1 MDILIA
7 SDIFGHTPDLD
18 RLAARI
24 GAEHTHII
32 APHDRTFA
40 EEAQA
45 YEFFVRSTDIPS
57 YAGKISDTLA
67 SLKFKNRPLV
77 LVGFSIG
84 AAAIWL
90 VSANQEFSWIQRAF
104 CFYGSR
110 IRDHRDICP
119 VFPVDLIFP
128 ERESH
133 FDVLELARELTEV
146 PRVSCTREEPG
157 LHGFMNQRSANFSK
171 TLYQKW
177 TGQLN
182 HCIEQQ

>member
-18 RLAARI
+18 RLAARL
-24 GAEHTHII
+24 GADHTHIL
-32 APHDRTFA
+32 APHDRAFTD
-40 EEAQA
+40 EAQA
-45 YEFFVRSTDIPS
+45 YEFFTRSTNIPA
-57 YAGKISDTLA
+57 YAEKISDTLA
-67 SLKFKNRPLV
+67 SLKFKNQPLV

-119 VFPVDLIFP
+119 AFPVDLIFP
-128 ERESH
+128 KKELH
-133 FDVLELARELTEV
+133 FDVLELTRELAGI
-146 PRVSCTREEPG
+146 PKVSCFREESG
-157 LHGFMNQRSANFSK
+157 LHGFMNPRSANFSR
-171 TLYQKW
+171 TLYRKW

-182 HCIEQQ
+182 RCLGQQ